1 MLILDGSKRPMKIS
15 PGFSLVEL
23 MVTIAVFGVL
33 IAAAAPSVGTM
44 ILDAQTRTVAES
56 LQNALRLAQ
65 AEAVKRSRQ
74 VEFFLTNATPSM
86 GAAPSTTG
94 KNWGIQELSLTN
106 LATPVELIQGDSFAG
121 SSGNVALVASSGTL
135 RFNSMG
141 RVTNPAAAVTFDLSN
156 PSASGTRSYRVL
168 VTLSGAI
175 RMCDPS
181 KTRNATNPDGC

>member
-1 MLILDGSKRPMKIS
+1 MLILVNNRRPMKPS
-15 PGFSLVEL
+15 QGFSLVEM

-33 IAAAAPSVGTM
+33 IAAAAPSVSTM

-74 VEFFLTNATPSM
+74 VEFFLTNATPAM
-86 GAAPSTTG
+86 GAAPSATG
-94 KNWGIQELSLTN
+94 KNWGVQELSLTN
-106 LATPVELIQGDSFAG
+106 LATPVELIQADSFAG
-121 SSGNVALVASSGTL
+121 SSGNVALAASSGTV
-135 RFNSMG
+135 RFNSIG
-141 RVTNPAAAVTFDLSN
+141 RVTNPAATVTFNLSN

-181 KTRNATNPDGC
+181 KTRSVTNPDGC